1 MKSTRKAYGEFLV
14 EAGSK
19 NSNIVVFD
27 ADLAK
32 ATCTIDFKN
41 KFPNRHF
48 DMGISEQDMIGT
60 ACGMALSGK
69 KVFASSFA
77 MFAAGRAYEQ
87 VRNTAAYSHVDINIC
102 ATHSGLGV
110 GEDGATHQCIED
122 IALMNV
128 IPDMKIFSPAD
139 DIATKKI
146 LNECLMLEG
155 PKYIRLGRN
164 EVPDVYS
171 LNDNFRLGGSN
182 TFGNGV
188 DGTIFATG
196 ATVSIALD
204 AKLILKSFG
213 IDVRVVDLY
222 SIKPV
227 DVETIVK
234 CASETKIL
242 VSVEDHNV
250 IGGIGSIVSNIL
262 CEKYPKK
269 LVKIG
274 VQDKFGKSGKADKLY
289 ELYGITKEN
298 IVRVFKES

>member
-14 EAGSK
+14 ELGIK
-19 NSNIVVFD
+19 DENVVVFD

-41 KFPNRHF
+41 KFPKRHF

-60 ACGMALSGK
+60 ACGMALTGK
-69 KVFASSFA
+69 TVFASTFA

-87 VRNTAAYSHVDINIC
+87 IRNTAAYSHVNINIC

-128 IPDMKIFSPAD
+128 IPGMTIFSPAD
-139 DIATKKI
+139 DISTKKI
-146 LNECLMLEG
+146 LSECLNIYG
-155 PKYIRLGRN
+155 PKYVRLGRN
-164 EVPDVYS
+164 ELPDVYS
-171 LNDNFRLGGSN
+171 LNNKFSIGGSN
-182 TFGNGV
+182 TFGNGI

-204 AKLILKSFG
+204 AKLALKSIG

-227 DVETIVK
+227 DRDTIIK
-234 CASETKIL
+234 CAKQTNKL
-242 VSVEDHNV
+242 VSIEDHSV

-262 CEKYPKK
+262 CEESPKK
-269 LVKIG
+269 LIKLG
-274 VQDKFGKSGKADKLY
+274 VHDKFGKSGKVEKLY
-289 ELYGITKEN
+289 ELYGITKED
-298 IVRVFKES
+298 IIRIFKNS